1 MFGSTI
7 LEVAIG
13 VIFVYLFI
21 SLVCSAVNEIFSSII
36 NKRGRNL
43 FEGIKNLLNDP
54 KFTGLAQ
61 QLYSHGL
68 VDGISQGVA
77 DLKAHTRLPSYMPSN
92 TFSLALIDLLGS
104 KGAADNWQ
112 DAINQKQKDLDAATA
127 SLAKSPDDPDLK
139 KKKDDAQVA
148 LGQAN
153 SLAKRAAAA
162 RAAHSSAEEA
172 ALNVTG
178 HKDTEALAA
187 ASTALEK
194 ALALGRELAAKH
206 PDPLGNIQTAVEQ
219 LPDGHTKESLLVLV
233 DKTRRETTLITNE
246 IVSTGQQVE
255 KLRQNVED
263 WFNQAMDRV
272 GGWYKRWTQFV
283 LVIIAFIVVGVA
295 NVDTIALV
303 KRFNRDNTLRASIVS
318 VAEKVTAPSAG
329 NPTTDTKARDELF
342 KAADSLKLP
351 LGWVVNTPPNETPE
365 QKEYRLE
372 QVPEDGLGW
381 AVKICGLLISILAVS
396 QGAPFWFDTLNKF
409 VNLRGAGT
417 PPGEPKKSAPQP
429 AKS

>member
-21 SLVCSAVNEIFSSII
+21 SLICSAVNEIFASLI
-36 NKRGRNL
+36 NKRGKNL

-68 VDGISQGVA
+68 VDGISQGAA
-77 DLKAHTRLPSYMPSN
+77 DLKAPTRLPSYMPSD

-104 KGAADNWQ
+104 KGAADSSQ
-112 DAINQKQKDLDAATA
+112 PDIDQKQNDLDTA
-127 SLAKSPDDPDLK
+127 NANLAKNPNDPDLK
-139 KKKDDAQVA
+139 KKADDAQAA
-148 LGQAN
+148 LNQAK
-153 SLAKRAAAA
+153 SLAEQAAAA
-162 RAAHSSAEEA
+162 RAAHSDATAAAEK
-172 ALNVTG
+172 VTG
-178 HKDTEALAA
+178 PGDIQGLAA

-194 ALALGRELAAKH
+194 ALALGRALAASL
-206 PDPLGNIQTAVEQ
+206 PDQLGNIQTAIEQ
-219 LPDGHTKESLLVLV
+219 LPDGHTKESLLVLI
-233 DKTRRETTLITNE
+233 DKTRRETTLIADAA
-246 IVSTGQQVE
+246 QQVE
-255 KLRQNVED
+255 KLRQNVEN

>member
-219 LPDGHTKESLLVLV
+219 L
-233 DKTRRETTLITNE
+233 
-246 IVSTGQQVE
+246 
-255 KLRQNVED
+255 
-263 WFNQAMDRV
+263 
-272 GGWYKRWTQFV
+272 
-283 LVIIAFIVVGVA
+283 
-295 NVDTIALV
+295 
-303 KRFNRDNTLRASIVS
+303 
-318 VAEKVTAPSAG
+318 
-329 NPTTDTKARDELF
+329 
-342 KAADSLKLP
+342 
-351 LGWVVNTPPNETPE
+351 
-365 QKEYRLE
+365 
-372 QVPEDGLGW
+372 
-381 AVKICGLLISILAVS
+381 
-396 QGAPFWFDTLNKF
+396 
-409 VNLRGAGT
+409 
-417 PPGEPKKSAPQP
+417 
-429 AKS
+429 

>member
-272 GGWYKRWTQFV
+272 GGWYKRWTQVV
-283 LVIIAFIVVGVA
+283 LVIIAGIVVGAA

-303 KRFNRDNTLRASIVS
+303 ERFNRDNTLRASV
-318 VAEKVTAPSAG
+318 VAAAEKIGS
-329 NPTTDTKARDELF
+329 NPTTDAKAREDLIN
-342 KAADSLKLP
+342 AGNNLHLP
-351 LGWVVNTPPNETPE
+351 LGWKPDPNDPE
-365 QKEYRLE
+365 EYRLE
-372 QVPEDGLGW
+372 QVPDKWWPGRV
-381 AVKICGLLISILAVS
+381 VKFFGLLISVLAVS

-417 PPGEPKKSAPQP
+417 PPGETKKSAPQP
-429 AKS
+429 DKK